1 MRNPDE
7 NRLQLAEDWLDDF
20 DPPPAKDVKDVRDI
34 GDIVM
39 DVNDLS
45 DIHEMPVFDDDDDQD
60 GETVPRSLPA
70 PSSRARRCEHC
81 SGELVRSQ
89 RQKLDR
95 LVSFGSGRRPYR
107 CVDCR
112 RRTWH

>member
-7 NRLQLAEDWLDDF
+7 NRLQLDVDWLDDF
-20 DPPPAKDVKDVRDI
+20 DAPPAQEGK
-34 GDIVM
+34 
-39 DVNDLS
+39 DVND
-45 DIHEMPVFDDDDDQD
+45 IQD
-60 GETVPRSLPA
+60 VNADEPGSKALPRSLPA

-95 LVSFGSGRRPYR
+95 LVSLGSGRRPYR

>member
-7 NRLQLAEDWLDDF
+7 NRLQLAVDWLDEF
-20 DPPPAKDVKDVRDI
+20 DPPSAKEVKDVNDI
-34 GDIVM
+34 
-39 DVNDLS
+39 
-45 DIHEMPVFDDDDDQD
+45 PVFDEDGQD
-60 GETVPRSLPA
+60 GEAVPRSLPA

-89 RQKLDR
+89 RQKWDR
-95 LVSFGSGRRPYR
+95 LLSFGSGRRPYR

>member
-1 MRNPDE
+1 MGNPDE
-7 NRLQLAEDWLDDF
+7 NRLQLAVDWLDEF
-20 DPPPAKDVKDVRDI
+20 DPPPAKDVQ
-34 GDIVM
+34 
-39 DVNDLS
+39 DVNEIPAIEVEGHDSEAL
-45 DIHEMPVFDDDDDQD
+45 
-60 GETVPRSLPA
+60 PRSLPA

>member
-7 NRLQLAEDWLDDF
+7 NRLQLAVEWLDDF
-20 DPPPAKDVKDVRDI
+20 DAPPVKEAKE
-34 GDIVM
+34 
-39 DVNDLS
+39 VNEFQEVIDG
-45 DIHEMPVFDDDDDQD
+45 PD
-60 GETVPRSLPA
+60 GEVLPRSLPA

-89 RQKLDR
+89 RQKWDR
-95 LVSFGSGRRPYR
+95 VVSFGSGRRPYR